1 MSCDFPAALEAYRKA
16 LALRPDN
23 PIAASNLGVTQL
35 WTGRYAEA
43 IASLELAA
51 RSAPKNFQIQAN
63 LGDAYRAVKKP
74 ANAAAAYERS
84 VALAREQLRL
94 NPRDATAH
102 TYPATG
108 LAKTDHAAEAAAESK
123 QALDLD
129 PKEPSIL
136 LDAAVV
142 AALAG
147 QAAEAMD
154 SLRKAVAAGYCRTII
169 ARQPEFER
177 FRKDP
182 AFQAIVAAPPRA
194 AGI

>member
-1 MSCDFPAALEAYRKA
+1 MSCDFPAALEAYGKA

-35 WTGRYAEA
+35 WTGRYADSVM
-43 IASLELAA
+43 SLELAA
-51 RSAPKNFQIQAN
+51 RQAPKNYRIQAN
-63 LGDAYRAVKKP
+63 LGDAYRAIRKP
-74 ANAAAAYERS
+74 GNAAAAYARS

-94 NPRDATAH
+94 NPRDAIAH
-102 TYPATG
+102 SYAATG
-108 LAKTDHAAEAAAESK
+108 LAKANHAAEAAAEVK

-136 LDAAVV
+136 LDAGVV
-142 AALAG
+142 AAIAG
-147 QAAEAMD
+147 RTAEAMD
-154 SLRKAVAAGYCRTII
+154 LLRKAVVAGYCRTII

-177 FRKDP
+177 FRNDP

>member
-1 MSCDFPAALEAYRKA
+1 MAREKAATAPGSSPALS
-16 LALRPDN
+16 LRPDN

-35 WTGRYAEA
+35 WTGRYPEA
-43 IASLELAA
+43 VTSLELAA
-51 RSAPKNFQIQAN
+51 RYAPKNYRIQAN

-74 ANAAAAYERS
+74 ASTAAAYARS
-84 VALAREQLRL
+84 IALAQEQLRL
-94 NPRDATAH
+94 NPRDAVAH
-102 TYPATG
+102 SYAATG
-108 LAKTDHAAEAAAESK
+108 LAKTNRAAEAAAEVK
-123 QALDLD
+123 QAIELE

-147 QAAEAMD
+147 RTAEAMD

-177 FRKDP
+177 FRNDP

>member
-1 MSCDFPAALEAYRKA
+1 MGCDFPAALEAYRKA

-35 WTGRYAEA
+35 WTGRYREA

-74 ANAAAAYERS
+74 GNAAAAYARS

-94 NPRDATAH
+94 NPRDAIAH
-102 TYPATG
+102 SYVATG
-108 LAKTDHAAEAAAESK
+108 LAKTDHAGEAAAEVK

-147 QAAEAMD
+147 RTAEAMD

-169 ARQPEFER
+169 ARLPEFER
-177 FRKDP
+177 FRKEP